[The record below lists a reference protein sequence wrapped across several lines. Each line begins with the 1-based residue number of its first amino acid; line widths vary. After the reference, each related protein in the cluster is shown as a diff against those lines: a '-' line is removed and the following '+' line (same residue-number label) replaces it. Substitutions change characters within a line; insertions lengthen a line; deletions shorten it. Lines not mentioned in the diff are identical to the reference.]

1 MTQAEKGVLIA
12 EIKVV
17 EFWMDFKMTIVNK
30 INSLFIKLSIW
41 MWSLAIKWLA

>member
-30 INSLFIKLSIW
+30 INSLFIKLKPGYQMTSIDF
-41 MWSLAIKWLA
+41 

>member
-30 INSLFIKLSIW
+30 INSLFINLAYGCEAWLSND
-41 MWSLAIKWLA
+41 